1 MALRI
6 DLRSDTVTKPS
17 AAMRRAMAE
26 AEVGDDWYGTDPT
39 VNRLQELAAA
49 RVGKE
54 AALFTPTGVM
64 ANQIALRL
72 HQRGGGHLVV
82 TESRTHVCGTELMSS
97 AVLSGV
103 TYRTIVGD
111 ARGRIDAA
119 QVATALEP
127 DAMYDVEI
135 VDLVSLENTHG
146 ACGGTVMDPADFREI
161 RAVADRAGVAVHLD
175 GARLF
180 NAAVAAGSDPRVWT
194 DEVATLQFCLS
205 KGLGA
210 PIGSILAGPAEMI
223 REARRLKI
231 LFGGAWRQAGILAA
245 AGILALEEGPLRLHE
260 DHARARRLAEGV
272 AEITPGAIDPT
283 TVETNMVFI
292 DTRGALGEA
301 PLAVA
306 SRLAERGIGA
316 TVLSDR
322 LRVVTHLDVDDADV
336 GAFLDTWKDLTA

>member
-1 MALRI
+1 VAFRI

-17 AAMRRAMAE
+17 PAMRRAMAE

-82 TESRTHVCGTELMSS
+82 TESRNHVCGTEMMSS
-97 AVLSGV
+97 AVLSGI

-119 QVATALEP
+119 QVAEALEP
-127 DAMYDVEI
+127 DTMYDVEI
-135 VDLVSLENTHG
+135 VDLVSLENTAG
-146 ACGGTVMDPADFREI
+146 SYGGTVMDPADFRAI
-161 RAVADRAGVAVHLD
+161 RAVADRAGVPVHLD
-175 GARLF
+175 GARIF
-180 NAAVAAGSDPRVWT
+180 NAAAAADTDVRSWT
-194 DEVATLQFCLS
+194 DEVATVSFCLS

-210 PIGSILAGPAEMI
+210 PIGSILAGPADAI

-260 DHARARRLAEGV
+260 DQARARRLAEGV
-272 AEITPGAIDPT
+272 AEITPAAIDPA
-283 TVETNMVFI
+283 TVETNMVFL

-306 SRLAERGIGA
+306 ARLAERGIGA

-336 GAFLDTWKDLTA
+336 GAFLDAWKDLTA

>member
-1 MALRI
+1 MAFRI
-6 DLRSDTVTKPS
+6 DLRSDTVTTPS
-17 AAMRRAMAE
+17 PAMRRAMAE

-39 VNRLQELAAA
+39 VQRLQELAAA
-49 RVGKE
+49 RVGKD

-82 TESRTHVCGTELMSS
+82 TESRTHVCGTEMMSS

-103 TYRTIVGD
+103 TYRTIPGD
-111 ARGRIDAA
+111 ARGRISAA
-119 QVATALEP
+119 QVEEALAP

-146 ACGGTVMDPADFREI
+146 ACGGTVMDPEDFRGI
-161 RAVADRAGVAVHLD
+161 RAVADRAGVPVHLD

-180 NAAVAAGSDPRVWT
+180 NAAAAAGVDARAWT
-194 DEVATLQFCLS
+194 DEVATVSFCLS

-210 PIGSILAGPAEMI
+210 PIGSILAGPTDAI

-260 DHARARRLAEGV
+260 DHARARRLAEGI
-272 AEITPGAIDPT
+272 AERTPGAIDPT
-283 TVETNMVFI
+283 TVETNMVFV
-292 DTRGALGEA
+292 DTRGALGAA

-306 SRLAERGIGA
+306 ERLAERGIGA

-322 LRVVTHLDVDDADV
+322 LRVVTHLDVDDAAIA
-336 GAFLDTWKDLTA
+336 AFLEAWAELAA